1 MGSHSSPP
9 LNFLMTMFNVRLGRW
24 CPNPRKPV
32 WTNSSPGIGLF
43 SLIAEL
49 FGMTNA
55 DANYVYL
62 SDGGHFENLGIYELV
77 RRRCRLIVAVD
88 VASDKELAFEDLGNA
103 IRKCATD
110 LHVGIELCVA
120 RMDMVKGTDMCGASC
135 AAGRIRYS
143 CVDKDGI
150 DGVLLYVKP
159 AIVGTENADV
169 LNYRRAHPDYPHQS
183 TADQWFDE
191 AQFESYRALGY
202 HIMKCALAEAA
213 AATETTG
220 GAHDIDLLCQEL
232 TRRHSGPLKPAE
244 TPVPQAP
251 VQVELVREAEVAV
264 AMAGCGCG
272 GKAASCTCRPARD
285 ASLCH
290 DNQHVV
296 PAEAGT
302 HAGQAL
308 PITASTADVA
318 PGHGFPTTA

>member
-49 FGMTNA
+49 LGMTNA

-88 VASDKELAFEDLGNA
+88 VASDKTLAFEDLGNA

-110 LHVGIELCVA
+110 LHVVIDIKVSRMELQK
-120 RMDMVKGTDMCGASC
+120 DSDLCGASC
-135 AAGRIRYS
+135 AAGTIRYS
-143 CVDKDGI
+143 HVDKDGV
-150 DGVLLYVKP
+150 DGTFLYIKP
-159 AIVGTENADV
+159 AIVGSENADV
-169 LNYRRAHPDYPHQS
+169 LNYRKAHPDYPHQS

-202 HIMKCALAEAA
+202 HIARCALAEAA
-213 AATETTG
+213 AASQGSG
-220 GAHDIDLLCQEL
+220 GKHDIEMLCAEL
-232 TRRHSGPLKPAE
+232 MRRHSGPPGTANEHTPA
-244 TPVPQAP
+244 TQCVGGGTAG
-251 VQVELVREAEVAV
+251 AV
-264 AMAGCGCG
+264 AQP
-272 GKAASCTCRPARD
+272 T
-285 ASLCH
+285 
-290 DNQHVV
+290 
-296 PAEAGT
+296 EAGR
-302 HAGQAL
+302 
-308 PITASTADVA
+308 
-318 PGHGFPTTA
+318 

>member
-1 MGSHSSPP
+1 
-9 LNFLMTMFNVRLGRW
+9 MFNVRLGRW
-24 CPNPRKPV
+24 CPNPRKGV
-32 WTNSSPGIGLF
+32 WTNSSPPIGLF

-77 RRRCRLIVAVD
+77 RRRCRLIIAVD
-88 VASDKELAFEDLGNA
+88 VASDKTLAFEDLGNA

-120 RMDMVKGTDMCGASC
+120 RMDLVKGSDMCGASC
-135 AAGRIRYS
+135 SAGRIRYS
-143 CVDKDGI
+143 CVDKDGV

-202 HIMKCALAEAA
+202 HIAKSALAEAA
-213 AATETTG
+213 AACRTTG
-220 GAHDIDLLCQEL
+220 GAHDIDILCAELL
-232 TRRHSGPLKPAE
+232 RRHSGPLKPAE
-244 TPVPQAP
+244 AAAPAVPVE
-251 VQVELVREAEVAV
+251 VQLVREAVAV
-264 AMAGCGCG
+264 AGCGCG
-272 GKAASCTCRPARD
+272 GTGSGGGCTCNSTQSVRAAD
-285 ASLCH
+285 SASRVH
-290 DNQHVV
+290 
-296 PAEAGT
+296 
-302 HAGQAL
+302 L
-308 PITASTADVA
+308 P
-318 PGHGFPTTA
+318 